1 MTDMKKDI
9 EYQIIDTVDGIDF
22 EEVAEILSFYGLS
35 NLDAKT
41 QRTVFEKRVL
51 STDSSSNTS
60 HNVISEVITMPQIQA
75 ESIS

>member
-22 EEVAEILSFYGLS
+22 EKVAEILSFYGLS

-41 QRTVFEKRVL
+41 QRTVFENSYVTIFIK
-51 STDSSSNTS
+51 DES
-60 HNVISEVITMPQIQA
+60 HYKEAGFID
-75 ESIS
+75 